1 MINSMKAVVVKKIG
15 SFSLDLVPIPTPLSG
30 EVLIRVAVAGICR
43 TDLKIIEVGH
53 RDLELPCI
61 PAEEV
66 VGTICAIGDDAD
78 SHWLNKRVYVY
89 PGTSCGECE
98 QCLNDAGNLCRSMRI
113 MGFHRDGGFA
123 EFVSAPIQ
131 SIIEIPDGLAFERAV
146 FAEPLSCCLNALE
159 LARVTKHDHVGI
171 WGAGPAGTLLARAAR
186 NIGATVTIIEPD
198 IDRRR
203 ISNAIEHAPSRPTFD
218 VVIPAVGCVE
228 AYNEMLTALAPR
240 GRLVAFSGLPSDSSM
255 GLVDLNQLHYHE
267 QTCVGAYGC
276 SYRHS
281 EEALAYISTGQVR
294 VDDMISHRML
304 LDDMSKA
311 LDLVRE
317 RKSMKILIY
326 PNEEQRKL
334 YNKKSF

>member
-1 MINSMKAVVVKKIG
+1 MIKSMEAIVVKKIG
-15 SFSLDLVPIPTPLSG
+15 SFSLDSVPVPEPLNG

-66 VGTICAIGDDAD
+66 VGTVCKVGNSDDV
-78 SHWLNKRVYVY
+78 HWLNKRVYVY

-123 EFVSAPIQ
+123 EFVSAPVQ
-131 SIIEIPDGLAFERAV
+131 SIIEIPEGVAFEHAV

-159 LARVTKHDHVGI
+159 LARVTKQDHVGI
-171 WGAGPAGTLLARAAR
+171 WGAGPAGTLLARAAK
-186 NIGATVTIIEPD
+186 NIGAKVTIIEPD
-198 IDRRR
+198 ANRRN
-203 ISNAIEHAPSRPTFD
+203 IADSVEHAPDYPSFD
-218 VVIPAVGCVE
+218 VVIPAVGSPKAYSE
-228 AYNEMLTALAPR
+228 ALKALAPR
-240 GRLVAFSGLPSDSSM
+240 GRLVAFSGLAGDVST
-255 GLVDLNQLHYHE
+255 GLLDLNQLHYYE
-267 QTCVGAYGC
+267 QTCIGAYGC

-281 EEALAYISTGQVR
+281 KEALTYISTGQIK

-304 LDDMSKA
+304 LADMAEA
-311 LDLVRE
+311 LNLVRE

-326 PNEEQRKL
+326 PNEKQRKIH
-334 YNKKSF
+334 YAGI